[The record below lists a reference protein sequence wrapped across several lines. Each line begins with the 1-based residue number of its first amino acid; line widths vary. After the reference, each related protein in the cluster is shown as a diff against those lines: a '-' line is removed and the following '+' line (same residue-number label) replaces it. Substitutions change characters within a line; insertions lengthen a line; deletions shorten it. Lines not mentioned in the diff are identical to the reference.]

1 MNAFVL
7 NAPARV
13 LFSIG
18 GFEIYCYGVIMA
30 IAIISG
36 VFVSNFLVNKSQKL
50 PQDIFITL
58 SPLTIILGLIGARL
72 WYCAVNF
79 STYVRFPFEILDFR
93 GGGISIHGAI
103 LGGFIALFYYA
114 KKNKLNLVTL
124 CDYSVPGLA
133 LGQAIGRWGNF
144 FNNEAFGLSYD
155 GWLKLYIPPV
165 NRPEQFI
172 NNEYF
177 HPTFLY
183 ESVLNLVLFV
193 VLFRLSGKFLDGKLT
208 LIYLCGYSLIRFL
221 VELLRIDSTLYVG
234 GLPFPAF
241 VSLIIYTVSTFVLI
255 KLYK

>member
-1 MNAFVL
+1 MGALIL
-7 NAPARV
+7 NAPDRV

-18 GFEIYCYGVIMA
+18 GFEIYVYGLIIA
-30 IAIISG
+30 IAIFCG
-36 VFVSNFLVNKSQKL
+36 VLVSNFLGNKFKKL
-50 PQDIFITL
+50 PKDVFINL
-58 SPLTIILGLIGARL
+58 SPMVIIGGLIGARL
-72 WYCAVNF
+72 WYCAVNY
-79 STYVRFPFEILDFR
+79 SVYVQYPLSILDFR

-103 LGGFIALFYYA
+103 LGGFIALLYFA
-114 KKNKLNLVTL
+114 KKNNLKLSTL

-144 FNNEAFGLSYD
+144 FNNEAFGLPFE

-183 ESVLNLVLFV
+183 ESILDFILFV
-193 VLFRLSGKFLDGKLT
+193 ILVRLLGKFPNGKLT
-208 LIYLCGYSLIRFL
+208 WIYLCCYSLIRFL
-221 VELLRIDSTLYVG
+221 IELVRIDSNLHIWI
-234 GLPFPAF
+234 LPFPAF
-241 VSLIIYTVSTFVLI
+241 VSMTIYIISIFALT